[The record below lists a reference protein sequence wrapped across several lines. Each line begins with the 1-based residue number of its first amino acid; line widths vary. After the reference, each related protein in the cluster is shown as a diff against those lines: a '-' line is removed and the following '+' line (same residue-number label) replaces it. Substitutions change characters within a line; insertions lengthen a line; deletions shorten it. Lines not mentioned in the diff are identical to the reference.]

1 MTASK
6 NVVPDWKWWR
16 DEYIIARDEIER
28 LARRVRELE
37 TIEAEHKTLN
47 GELREEIDRLQSRLD
62 DYICG

>member
-28 LARRVRELE
+28 LAWRVRELE
-37 TIEAEHKTLN
+37 EIEAKHKTLN
-47 GELREEIDRLQSRLD
+47 GELREKIEDLQYELMEEYD
-62 DYICG
+62 